1 MNSAVHKS
9 VDHRAASRRATALSE
24 GWKKITEKVDE
35 AAEPN
40 DWTVKLP
47 TDKAAHGVRLPKALT
62 NMLAPGFFKL
72 EGHSFLHDTERYLAL
87 QKSVDRHIRKCS
99 LAVLKD
105 VGDWKAFAAQEHEAL
120 LNNVRTGLKTQ
131 LEELYAGT
139 DVPEEA
145 ALARRDTALKTY
157 DEKSLAK
164 LDELETERAQKAK
177 DAAAKSAEM
186 DKAELE
192 AREVK
197 EPETLAS
204 HLKSV
209 VVLESEERDRVMVK
223 ALEQW
228 QGDGAAA
235 GELADVLK
243 LAREDAAEA
252 KARATESESDSDKLS
267 RLRAEQKASQE
278 RLIAFEKEKK
288 QGNGK
293 PTRKTPGPANSNK
306 SAQDGNSQE
315 RAAKKKRGTRG
326 GKRSG
331 RNNAR
336 A

>member
-1 MNSAVHKS
+1 M
-9 VDHRAASRRATALSE
+9 
-24 GWKKITEKVDE
+24 
-35 AAEPN
+35 
-40 DWTVKLP
+40 
-47 TDKAAHGVRLPKALT
+47 
-62 NMLAPGFFKL
+62 
-72 EGHSFLHDTERYLAL
+72 
-87 QKSVDRHIRKCS
+87 
-99 LAVLKD
+99 
-105 VGDWKAFAAQEHEAL
+105 
-120 LNNVRTGLKTQ
+120 
-131 LEELYAGT
+131 YAGT

-252 KARATESESDSDKLS
+252 KARAAESESDSDKLS

-293 PTRKTPGPANSNK
+293 PTRKTPGPANRGEAEGVDWK
-306 SAQDGNSQE
+306 S
-315 RAAKKKRGTRG
+315 
-326 GKRSG
+326 
-331 RNNAR
+331 
-336 A
+336 